1 MKSTARIS
9 TIHRKTRE
17 TDIRIRLNLDGS
29 GRSTIS
35 TGINFLDHML
45 SGFAKHGLFDLDL
58 RSKGDLHIDAHHSVE
73 DIGIAL
79 GQAFAEAVAGKEHL
93 VRYGHAYVP
102 MDETLVRSCVDFSG
116 RPYVLFKVKI
126 PRKNLGDLDTELVEH
141 FFESLGTHARINLH
155 IELLYGRN
163 SHHICE
169 ASFKACARALAAAT
183 RRDPRVAGIPS
194 TKGKL

>member
-1 MKSTARIS
+1 MNKRQRVAIVN
-9 TIHRKTRE
+9 RKTKE
-17 TDIRIRLNLDGS
+17 TDIHLRLNLDGTGK
-29 GRSTIS
+29 GRIK

-45 SGFAKHGLFDLDL
+45 TGFARHGLFDLNL
-58 RSKGDLHIDAHHSVE
+58 RCKGDLHIDAHHSVE

-79 GQAFAEAVAGKEHL
+79 GQAFALAAGDKSGL

-102 MDETLVRSCVDFSG
+102 MDETLVRGCVDFSG
-116 RPYVLFKVKI
+116 RPYTLFKVKI

-155 IELLYGRN
+155 LELLYGKN

-169 ASFKACARALAAAT
+169 ACFKACARALCAAT
-183 RRDPRVAGIPS
+183 RLDPRVVGVPS
-194 TKGKL
+194 TKGRL

>member
-1 MKSTARIS
+1 MRKRQRIA
-9 TIHRKTRE
+9 IVNRKTKE
-17 TDIRIRLNLDGS
+17 TDIHLRLNLDGA
-29 GRSTIS
+29 GKGQIK

-45 SGFAKHGLFDLDL
+45 SGFARHGLFDLHL
-58 RSKGDLHIDAHHSVE
+58 QCKGDLHIDAHHSVE

-79 GQAFAEAVAGKEHL
+79 GQAFALAAGDKAGL

-102 MDETLVRSCVDFSG
+102 MDETLVRGCVDFSG
-116 RPYVLFKVKI
+116 RSYTLFKVKI

-155 IELLYGRN
+155 LELLYGRN

-169 ASFKACARALAAAT
+169 ACFKACARALCAAT
-183 RRDPRVAGIPS
+183 RLDPRVVGVPS